1 MLFRSKGRSEG
12 EENRMSLSKT
22 KKEEMKFYTGG
33 CGRVRYNPK
42 CLSCAHDCKQSFRA
56 ELVTCPKY
64 ERKVK

>member
-1 MLFRSKGRSEG
+1 
-12 EENRMSLSKT
+12 MSLSKT